1 MLNNC
6 VPNPNF
12 KGIMADNIQ
21 TNWNAMQI
29 MYGSGLPNELMVDRE
44 LMYYFHCV

>member
-1 MLNNC
+1 MLKNC

-12 KGIMADNIQ
+12 KGIMVDNTQ

-29 MYGSGLPNELMVDRE
+29 MYGSGLPSESMVDRE